1 MQIAPL
7 HTAEEMQSFSNLAH
21 TVEAVLIGAVA
32 LTAFLEAAGYLQ
44 HGRRRYF
51 WPALVLLSG
60 VFLMLYMLIPYHG
73 LEQLPSQ
80 WSFIFGDPQ
89 QQQHVL
95 VAFAAIAAGVAEL
108 YSRNARFVA
117 ARTSLVLPVALMPI
131 GLMFALHKQHGTDEA
146 VRQAQLIHRYLGVSL
161 MVSGVL
167 RAVEVSLPGN
177 RRWLGYSWS
186 VTLLGAAIL
195 LGVYRE
201 PKGAYVMGHPH
212 PADTTSVAP
221 DIHSGIR

>member
-21 TVEAVLIGAVA
+21 TVEAVILGAVA
-32 LTAFLEAAGYLQ
+32 LAAFLEAAGYLQ
-44 HGRRRYF
+44 HGRRRYS

-60 VFLMLYMLIPYHG
+60 VFLLLYLLLPYHG
-73 LEQLPSQ
+73 LEQMPTQ
-80 WSFIFGDPQ
+80 WSFILGDPQ
-89 QQQHVL
+89 QRQHLL
-95 VAFAAIAAGVAEL
+95 VALLAVAAGVAEL
-108 YSRNARFVA
+108 SSRNERFVT
-117 ARTSLVLPVALMPI
+117 ARSRLVFPFVLMSI